1 MKRLFFVLAILILAA
16 ATVTAQALTF
26 EQAQEYVAE
35 FPDEAARDIMVLD
48 AIERAIPSVT
58 MPELVAVWTSD
69 GVAITWAGPMTVAV
83 AEVLLY
89 DFHLPSAVVEKA
101 NKPPGVWPYIFS
113 ASIGLIIGA
122 FTIIVFN

>member
-1 MKRLFFVLAILILAA
+1 MKRLFFVLAILILA

-48 AIERAIPSVT
+48 ALERAIPSVT

-69 GVAITWAGPMTVAV
+69 GVAITWAGPMTVAI

-89 DFHLPSAVVEKA
+89 DFHLPSAVVEKP
-101 NKPPGVWPYIFS
+101 NKPPGAWPILLAAS
-113 ASIGLIIGA
+113 AGA
-122 FTIIVFN
+122 ILGGVAILLMVN